1 MDRRQFL
8 TVASGVGALGVLYSG
23 LKTDDIKYEVE
34 LTESD
39 NLLYI
44 PPILNDPFSD
54 FYSLPTLTINNK
66 THSFFHN
73 IVSSSIGLSSSKH
86 QLDYLGP
93 TIKVKRGDVVK
104 LSIKNQT
111 NEVTMNHWHGLHIP
125 GSVDGSPH
133 QLINPGESW
142 NTTLHIQQEAATCW
156 YHPLC
161 YELGV
166 QQMYLGYAG
175 LMIVEDENNK
185 SLNMPVT
192 YGLDDIP
199 LIVQDKNFDSEGK
212 EIFNLN
218 TRYRGN
224 TLVINGTVKPYISVS
239 PGWVRFRIVNATQSR
254 ILDFSF
260 TNDSIFYQIAT
271 DGGMLNAPIAMQ
283 KARVAPGQR
292 CELMLLIE
300 EKQQNIA
307 INIADTFWNDLS
319 VLALKVL
326 VEDVACTETVLPN
339 KLRHNSL
346 NVNFNLVD
354 TLPIVKKISTD
365 EVETAKKN
373 ILEKTIFNMN
383 EIESAVVRDK
393 DEVWVVQVKG
403 NYTFHISGASFLVVS
418 INGIPPENCGWQDTI
433 TIGGRGNELH
443 QMKIL
448 ISFNTTTYRHG
459 VNQFQAA
466 YNPTNLK
473 YHVPYLYHLVSIDE
487 QGVSKIGQFSV
498 IEQT

>member
-23 LKTDDIKYEVE
+23 LKKDDLEYEVV
-34 LTESD
+34 LNESD

-44 PPILNDPFSD
+44 PPMLNDPFSD
-54 FYSLPTLTINNK
+54 FYSLPVLTIQNK

-73 IVSSSIGLSSSKH
+73 IASSSIGLSSSQH

-93 TIKVKRGDVVK
+93 TIKVKRGDVVE
-104 LSIKNQT
+104 LSIKNLT
-111 NEVTMNHWHGLHIP
+111 NEETMTHWHGLHIP

-156 YHPLC
+156 YHPLG

-166 QQMYLGYAG
+166 QQMYLGYVG
-175 LMIVEDENNK
+175 IIIIEDESNK

-199 LIVQDKNFDSEGK
+199 LIIQDKNFDSEGK
-212 EIFNLN
+212 EIFDLN

-224 TLVINGTVKPYISVS
+224 TLVINGTVKPYITVS
-239 PGWVRFRIVNATQSR
+239 PGWVRFRILNATQSR
-254 ILDFSF
+254 VLDFSF
-260 TNDSIFYQIAT
+260 THGSTFYQIAT

-283 KARVAPGQR
+283 KVSIAPGQR

-307 INIADTFWNDLS
+307 LNIVDSFWNDLS
-319 VLALKVL
+319 ALALKVL

-354 TLPIVKKISTD
+354 TLPVAKKISTD
-365 EVETAKKN
+365 EIETTKKN
-373 ILEKTIFNMN
+373 ILQNTVFNMN
-383 EIESAVVRDK
+383 EIESAIVRDK
-393 DEVWVVQVKG
+393 DEVWEVEVKG
-403 NYTFHISGASFLVVS
+403 SYSFHIHGASFLVVS
-418 INGIPPENCGWQDTI
+418 INGIPPESCGWQDTV
-433 TIGGRGNELH
+433 TIGSEKKELH
-443 QMKIL
+443 KMKIL

-466 YNPTNLK
+466 YNSTSLK
-473 YHVPYLYHLVSIDE
+473 YHVPYLYHLVSMDE

-498 IEQT
+498 IEHL